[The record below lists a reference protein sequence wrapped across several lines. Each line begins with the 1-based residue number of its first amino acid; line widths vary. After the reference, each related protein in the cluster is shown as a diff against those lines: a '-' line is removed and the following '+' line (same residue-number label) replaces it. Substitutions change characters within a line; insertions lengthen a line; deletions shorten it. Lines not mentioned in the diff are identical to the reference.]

1 MKRDVYNTVF
11 YSGEENSIW
20 QTFEGER
27 KPINEIDHQ
36 HLSNIYYYMK
46 HILPGAYEAHIVK
59 LITNEIAH
67 RFEDVLLPY
76 RPLRRFKQ
84 EMDVLQKKGWL
95 WPKPSGIGHNII
107 INGEWVGE
115 VDESLA

>member
-1 MKRDVYNTVF
+1 MHKEAVLIPSTQ
-11 YSGEENSIW
+11 W
-20 QTFEGER
+20 MTFEGDIKR
-27 KPINEIDHQ
+27 LNEIDHQ

-46 HILPGAYEAHIVK
+46 YTMPGAYDSLTK
-59 LITNEIAH
+59 QLIKNELAE

-95 WPKPSGIGHNII
+95 WPKPSGIGHNVI
-107 INGEWVGE
+107 INGEWIGE
-115 VDESLA
+115 VDESMA